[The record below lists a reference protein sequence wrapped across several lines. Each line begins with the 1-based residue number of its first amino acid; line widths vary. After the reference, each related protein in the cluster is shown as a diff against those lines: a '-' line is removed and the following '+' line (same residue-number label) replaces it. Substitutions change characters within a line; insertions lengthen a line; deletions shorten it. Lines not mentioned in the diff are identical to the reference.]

1 MSARALPLG
10 AFLLAIGAGPAAA
23 QLIAIRSVPISQSHQ
38 FDLFPSLRM
47 GMGGVSIAVDDSLHD
62 PFSNPAK
69 GVRLGASSF
78 FGSPGLYSVS
88 RGAGAGRT
96 LPLGTWLRS
105 GNWFGGAA
113 IAVQQIDLSHQAN
126 FFPPCAVCAQ
136 PLTQDA
142 LPGNPLPTQLPATD
156 RSHGNAFGYAML
168 GRTVP
173 ALGLSVGASVEWAG
187 LHGVDGVDL
196 LYPRSAGLTQRGHE
210 LDLRLGAL
218 KQWEGGRALSTVLVH
233 NRFAATHDVAYLDG
247 FWDPG
252 TQSFAQRLRLEE
264 NQDQTNTWGAQV
276 EYSWPLR
283 APGWRLGW
291 VATTNL
297 MSHPKIPNYEIQNI
311 PRDPGNSQA
320 FNLGVGLSKTAEA
333 STFALDAVYEPI
345 WSYTWADAASPVQ
358 TSGGLTIPAGGKTIE
373 NRFRFADAL
382 LRMGFSQDLPFD
394 QSTRQFGFQLG
405 LAVHRIGYSLVQ
417 DDNVQAT
424 TRHAHESW
432 VEWTPTWGM
441 SLKFPGW
448 ELRYRGSVTNGTGR
462 PGVFPNN
469 VTVAT
474 PDAAGGTIL
483 VAPSGPLTMTGVRV
497 MTHQVAIS
505 FPFRSGGTRP

>member
-1 MSARALPLG
+1 MSARSLPLG
-10 AFLLAIGAGPAAA
+10 AFLLALAAGPAAA

-62 PFSNPAK
+62 AFGNPAK

-88 RGAGAGRT
+88 QGAGAGRS

-113 IAVQQIDLSHQAN
+113 LAVQQVDLSDQVQ
-126 FFPPCAVCAQ
+126 FFPPPCIVCAE
-136 PLTQDA
+136 PLDQRQA
-142 LPGNPLPTQLPATD
+142 PVNPLPGNQIPNTD
-156 RSHGNAFGYAML
+156 RTHGNAFGYAML
-168 GRTVP
+168 GTTFP
-173 ALGLSVGASVEWAG
+173 NQGLSVGASVEWAG

-196 LYPRSAGLTQRGHE
+196 LYPRSTGLTQRGHE

-218 KQWEGGRALSTVLVH
+218 KQWEGGRALSAVLVH
-233 NRFAATHDVAYLDG
+233 NRFAASHNVSYLDG

-252 TQSFAQRLRLEE
+252 TQSFGQRLRLEE

-283 APGWRLGW
+283 APGWRVGW

-311 PRDPGNSQA
+311 PRDPGKSQA
-320 FNLGVGLSKTAEA
+320 FNLGVGLSRTANA

-345 WSYTWADAASPVQ
+345 WSYTWGDAASPVQ
-358 TSGGLTIPAGGKTIE
+358 TSSGLTIPAGGKTIE
-373 NRFRFADAL
+373 NHFRFSNAL
-382 LRMGFSQDLPFD
+382 VRMGFSQDVPFD
-394 QSTRQFGFQLG
+394 QDAKAFGFQLG
-405 LAVHRIGYSLVQ
+405 LAVHRIGYGLVQ
-417 DDNVQAT
+417 RDNVQAT
-424 TRHAHESW
+424 TRRAHEDW

-448 ELRYRGSVTNGTGR
+448 EIRYRGSVTNGTGR
-462 PGVFPNN
+462 PGVRSGGD

-474 PDAAGGTIL
+474 PDAAGGPIL
-483 VAPSGPLTMTGVRV
+483 VAPSGPLTLTNVRV
-497 MTHQVAIS
+497 MTHQVAIT
-505 FPFRSGGTRP
+505 FPFR